1 MARSL
6 LNIPDIQSFLQFIHL
21 RQISSLL
28 RLSHP
33 KFTELIN
40 GHSNSQIISFI
51 KFNIKKYNLTLNPS
65 AIFLEIHPSISHQLS
80 SHCITH
86 FSPLSLSQ
94 PQHENTLYIYTD
106 GSKAL
111 NKAGLALVF
120 AISSPSQTTHYISL
134 PSPSFLSIFDIE
146 AFAIFLATNIFSNI
160 KNSIPPPFN
169 LSLPP
174 DLIQK
179 ISSSSRLI
187 IFSDSLSTIKAIK
200 LYSHSSSSII
210 SHIIFVALKSPFP
223 IFFNWIPAHSGFC
236 GNEIADFLAKRAS
249 DLHLSSHISNYYT
262 IIPHSFNLSIC
273 SNFLSN
279 SLSSQFSLL
288 QSKFNT
294 LKVLFPTH
302 NHFQRYLLSKPN
314 FLFVLARLMS
324 NSLPTKDN
332 LFSWNQSKSPLCNH
346 CRIKDTILHTLF
358 HCTKFRN
365 LRITLQL
372 SINLSSNNFNTV
384 LTLASNSTTLVNALV
399 KFFHVAFY
407 CFSPDDDRY
416 DPIDS
421 VSKRSFLIKHR
432 SR

>member
-1 MARSL
+1 
-6 LNIPDIQSFLQFIHL
+6 
-21 RQISSLL
+21 
-28 RLSHP
+28 
-33 KFTELIN
+33 
-40 GHSNSQIISFI
+40 
-51 KFNIKKYNLTLNPS
+51 
-65 AIFLEIHPSISHQLS
+65 
-80 SHCITH
+80 
-86 FSPLSLSQ
+86 
-94 PQHENTLYIYTD
+94 
-106 GSKAL
+106 
-111 NKAGLALVF
+111 
-120 AISSPSQTTHYISL
+120 
-134 PSPSFLSIFDIE
+134 
-146 AFAIFLATNIFSNI
+146 
-160 KNSIPPPFN
+160 
-169 LSLPP
+169 
-174 DLIQK
+174 
-179 ISSSSRLI
+179 
-187 IFSDSLSTIKAIK
+187 
-200 LYSHSSSSII
+200 
-210 SHIIFVALKSPFP
+210 
-223 IFFNWIPAHSGFC
+223 
-236 GNEIADFLAKRAS
+236 
-249 DLHLSSHISNYYT
+249 LSSHISNYYT
-262 IIPHSFNLSIC
+262 IISHSFNLSIC

-294 LKVLFPTH
+294 LKVLFPTY

-384 LTLASNSTTLVNALV
+384 LTLASNSITLVNALV

-432 SR
+432 SRWIVCVNVLLFFSSLVKLCNVMLPYSQITLLFYLLLLYTQLILFFRKCYLAYWKI